1 MESKEEISDSD
12 SGIIL
17 QSGPDSPTSPI
28 KDLVTHTR
36 AMKLKHQSLED
47 RLELCL
53 LELKKLCIRE
63 AELTGQL
70 SSDYPLL
77 PGEKPPR
84 IRRRIGAAFKL
95 SEESIRQEGGDP
107 ELQSLEADLALQM
120 QIYEAARRLAQEEH
134 LCKQVRRSRQQQ
146 CKREERKVK
155 ELQEAVFLLRLQHGR
170 ASPRLP
176 NATSQ
181 RDPATSDDS
190 SLSDAV
196 ALDEDAE
203 STQSSHAAL
212 EPSVPPDP
220 HNTPEDTPLPP
231 PQPSPKHLP
240 PQTLEGLRPGEDP
253 NLGYERSPIQNSPW
267 KESSLDLPY
276 QKPRKPQSACSS
288 RSSSPALTP
297 VSTPA
302 DPRFGDAP
310 LPYSLATIK
319 NLPLRHSHSSSAPS
333 TPELHARRQ
342 YSQSFRLPNNKSG
355 QESIQ
360 TRGRAQLPMRR
371 VIDFKVLPPEYSP
384 LSGQGHPTYLSSSED
399 SCSEQS
405 LPSYTNSP
413 SREVSVKVNSKPCPP
428 PYGYHFSNGHH
439 GNGSA
444 GHLGNGVGHHVNN
457 GAVHHGN
464 NGVGHHSNGP
474 LAFTGPSFYKIAQ
487 HQSTPSFY
495 RSYAEDGMGYPP
507 EMDMGRLYLGPPP
520 SQPPPPFPGPPQA
533 RHWYDDAPPP
543 RRVFRP
549 LPPHSRLARAP
560 SLREYPHHPTLGLP
574 RELVSEELKS
584 WHQRSQVHVS
594 RPRSLDRQGAIRLR
608 NMTGRDSPLSHQ
620 HVFHQQVPQ
629 RHILQ
634 RAPDGTPLQW
644 FVEEDSEI
652 VSQV

>member
-212 EPSVPPDP
+212 EPSA
-220 HNTPEDTPLPP
+220 
-231 PQPSPKHLP
+231 
-240 PQTLEGLRPGEDP
+240 REDP

-413 SREVSVKVNSKPCPP
+413 SREVPVKVNSKPCPP

-457 GAVHHGN
+457 GVVHHGN
-464 NGVGHHSNGP
+464 NGVGHHGNGP
-474 LAFTGPSFYKIAQ
+474 LSFTGPSFYKISQ

-495 RSYAEDGMGYPP
+495 RSYADDGMGYPP
-507 EMDMGRLYLGPPP
+507 EMDMGRLYLGPPS

-533 RHWYDDAPPP
+533 RHC
-543 RRVFRP
+543 
-549 LPPHSRLARAP
+549 RLARAP